1 MPSTVFHYGRIHL
14 LQAVRVLLDFEPK
27 SRPANKVADTAAI
40 YAASA
45 MLIFEVVGGEL
56 WYFLY
61 HFRR

>member
-1 MPSTVFHYGRIHL
+1 MPSTVFHYGRIYL

-45 MLIFEVVGGEL
+45 RLIFEVVGGEL
-56 WYFLY
+56 
-61 HFRR
+61 